1 MPVGP
6 HEEKSPSDPFAAG
19 IMAARVLV
27 GDIEEEYEEQ
37 PTRTP
42 NRAKGGRKGGAGR
55 AEIAKAAAN
64 ARWEKKE

>member
-6 HEEKSPSDPFAAG
+6 HGEKRLSAPFTAG

-27 GDIEEEYEEQ
+27 GDIEEENDEQ

-42 NRAKGGRKGGAGR
+42 NRTKGGRKGGRGR
-55 AEIAKAAAN
+55 A
-64 ARWEKKE
+64 